1 MNICTATGPP
11 PTFRYQFTIISYVD
25 DRKLQILIRKSA
37 EGNEEAFE
45 ELLAVVVPILYKDL
59 TRYLDNKH
67 DIDDILQESIWKIWS
82 SIDRVDTTS
91 EPLAFFRK
99 ITYNTLM
106 SFFRKKKNQEIYIP
120 PEDFLYIGDE
130 SYENQETSSSDL
142 SDELRNLLSELPAR
156 YQQALTLR
164 YIEEKEYGEIARIMN
179 VSEATARQLVSR
191 GLKKLKKLAGDKHG
205 KQ

>member
-1 MNICTATGPP
+1 M
-11 PTFRYQFTIISYVD
+11 D

-191 GLKKLKKLAGDKHG
+191 GLKKLKKLSGDKHG